1 MVNDKQRQTT
11 NNGKR
16 QTTTNNKQR
25 QTINNNKQQQT
36 TNNKQWQATN
46 NDKERQT
53 MTNNKQQIM
62 TNDKQNHFL
71 NACHESWPPWYLDH
85 LDYADQLN
93 HSDNPDWSM
102 INQNDNCRIRIGLVH
117 VWNCFKE
124 ALTGSGCGDPE
135 MSKKPRRNETRSY
148 NAVDDILLRHMI
160 MPHRGTGNPN

>member
-1 MVNDKQRQTT
+1 MRSCARDVGSCARDVGSNTWKWTYVSCT
-11 NNGKR
+11 W
-16 QTTTNNKQR
+16 TYVSCTWTHC
-25 QTINNNKQQQT
+25 
-36 TNNKQWQATN
+36 ASPL
-46 NDKERQT
+46 
-53 MTNNKQQIM
+53 M